1 MEKLRFCE
9 AELLPVWLGAA
20 ELRLYMLYRD
30 ILFNLRGAELRS
42 NNLIC
47 VFQ

>member
-1 MEKLRFCE
+1 VEKLSLRE

-20 ELRLYMLYRD
+20 ELRLYTLYKN

-42 NNLIC
+42 NNL
-47 VFQ
+47 